1 MTRTQ
6 MRVLLASLVVVG
18 ASVTAIPLGAT
29 FKWPPPPPP
38 PPKFKEVEPW
48 TSDPYHSNLV
58 TSAWL
63 NGSGCPT
70 AVKIVA
76 YDSNPPYNL
85 LPLTPFTA
93 GGCPTGDKLDKWNAG
108 LYLAK
113 SGPSLMVASAGATL
127 TGVKGLAVTELGY
140 DLRKLTYGGPYGS
153 HCGAGAPRFNIV
165 IGTSTYFLACNSPAA
180 TVTASGDGWVRLR
193 WGGSNPL
200 EAFPQLGTDP
210 CNLDPMTGAC
220 IITGLTVKSIDI
232 VFDEG
237 QDAAFAGPDQFG
249 VAVLDNIDVN
259 GVLVGQDVF

>member
-6 MRVLLASLVVVG
+6 MRVLLASLIVVG
-18 ASVTAIPLGAT
+18 ATASTVPLSAT

-48 TSDPYHSNLV
+48 TSDPSHSNLV

-70 AVKIVA
+70 GVKIVA
-76 YDSNPPYNL
+76 YDINPPYDL
-85 LPLTPFTA
+85 LPPTPFTA
-93 GGCPTGDKLDKWNAG
+93 GGCPTGDPIDKRNAG

-113 SGPSLMVASAGATL
+113 SGPSLMNASAGASL

-140 DLRKLTYGGPYGS
+140 DLRKVDYNGPYGS

-165 IGTSTYFLACNSPAA
+165 IGTSTYFLGCHSPAA

-200 EAFPQLGTDP
+200 VAYPQLATDP
-210 CNLDPMTGAC
+210 CIPDIATGGC
-220 IITGLTVKSIDI
+220 NITGLAVKSIDI

-237 QDAAFAGPDQFG
+237 QDPAFGGPDQFG
-249 VAVLDNIDVN
+249 VAIIDNIDVN